1 MIKLE
6 LTEDELRRV
15 LKALRSQELA
25 VEDEIRNFMNPEAPW
40 LGHEDAATDHCKVLK
55 QISQECFDVAE
66 KIRVQW
72 RGTW

>member
-6 LTEDELRRV
+6 LTEGEVRRVLAALRNQELLIEDELRH
-15 LKALRSQELA
+15 
-25 VEDEIRNFMNPEAPW
+25 FMNPEAPGPV
-40 LGHEDAATDHCKVLK
+40 LEDPTAHCKNLQ
-55 QISQECFDVAE
+55 QISRECFDVAE

>member
-6 LTEDELRRV
+6 LSEDELRRV
-15 LKALRSQELA
+15 LRALRSQELA
-25 VEDEIRNFMNPEAPW
+25 VEDELRYFKNAEESGTV
-40 LGHEDAATDHCKVLK
+40 LCDGVVEGLK

-72 RGTW
+72 RATW

>member
-25 VEDEIRNFMNPEAPW
+25 VEDELRHFMNPEAPGPV
-40 LGHEDAATDHCKVLK
+40 LDDPVGHCKALK
-55 QISQECFDVAE
+55 QISRECFDVAE